1 MSGKSRR
8 MQRIFIGPHKRC
20 LMTPLD
26 HAPWLGPL
34 QGINQPKEI
43 VRKVLAGGT
52 NALLVTPGFLR
63 QVASEVSPDI
73 GTVLRVSIVAGPSA
87 EAIQET
93 PAATLE
99 TALRM
104 DADAVAVSIFFGR
117 GGECGIMRWMG
128 ELIEKAYKYDM
139 PVLAEMMPAADKFY
153 DADAIAHVAR
163 LGMELGADMI
173 KTNYC
178 GDPDAFKQIVAAVGL
193 PVIIAGGE
201 NKKGEDKV
209 EGTIKLIKELVQ
221 GGASGVAIGRKVW
234 QDEDPENLVRKM
246 RAALFAE

>member
-1 MSGKSRR
+1 MSGKERR
-8 MQRIFIGPHKRC
+8 MQRIFIGPQRRC

-34 QGINQPKEI
+34 QGIHQPKEI
-43 VRKVLAGGT
+43 VQKVLAGGT
-52 NALLVTPGFLR
+52 NALLVTPGFLK
-63 QVASEVSPDI
+63 QVASLVSPEI

-104 DADAVAVSIFFGR
+104 DVDAVAVSIFFGR
-117 GGECGIMRWMG
+117 GGESGIMRWMS
-128 ELIEKAYKYDM
+128 ELIESAYKYDM

-153 DADAIAHVAR
+153 QADAIAHVAR
-163 LGMELGADMI
+163 LGMELGADII

-178 GDPDAFKQIVAAVGL
+178 GDPVAFRQVVDAVRL
-193 PVIIAGGE
+193 PIIIAGGE

-209 EGTIKLIKELVQ
+209 EGTINLIKEIVA

-234 QDEDPENLVRKM
+234 QDDDPEALVRKM
-246 RAALFAE
+246 KEALFLE